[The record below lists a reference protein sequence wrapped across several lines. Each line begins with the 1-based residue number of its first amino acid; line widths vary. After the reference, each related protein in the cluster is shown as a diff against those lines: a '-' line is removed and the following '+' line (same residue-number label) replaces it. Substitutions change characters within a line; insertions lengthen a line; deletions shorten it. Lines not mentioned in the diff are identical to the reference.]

1 MERGGGYPCPCSVS
15 TFCGCGI
22 CGLCIRVQVIPYLQ
36 YRPPLFSSPNSIS
49 SRCLSFSPS
58 LRLSRFLA
66 HSHAFSLSLTLF
78 IPLYICLSLSL
89 SIPLCPSLSLSVS
102 PWPSLFY
109 STLCLLFRP
118 LVSSLI
124 QHADE
129 IGQHYDPSTQGVMSL
144 LLEEFSSVSKLVQK
158 QLDLADTYVE

>member
-1 MERGGGYPCPCSVS
+1 MWSVYTRSGYSLFTVQAS
-15 TFCGCGI
+15 T
-22 CGLCIRVQVIPYLQ
+22 LQ
-36 YRPPLFSSPNSIS
+36 FPQFDLFS
-49 SRCLSFSPS
+49 LS
-58 LRLSRFLA
+58 LRLSRFLTL
-66 HSHAFSLSLTLF
+66 SHPLYTSIHLF
-78 IPLYICLSLSL
+78 I
-89 SIPLCPSLSLSVS
+89 SIPLDPSLSLSVS